1 MKSIK
6 IDYKLVLG
14 LILCALLVIL
24 TYQFPRV

>member
-14 LILCALLVIL
+14 LILCALLV
-24 TYQFPRV
+24 

>member
-14 LILCALLVIL
+14 LVLCALLVIL
-24 TYQFPRV
+24 TY

>member
-14 LILCALLVIL
+14 LVLCALLV
-24 TYQFPRV
+24 

>member
-24 TYQFPRV
+24 T